1 MPGEKATSARPV
13 KAMVLDAS
21 GHVEGLPLKLRDVPD
36 PQAGPSQVRTAVLV
50 IE

>member
-1 MPGEKATSARPV
+1 M

-21 GHVEGLPLKLRDVPD
+21 GPVEGSPLKLRDVPD
-36 PQAGPSQVRTAVLV
+36 PQAGPGQVSKAALV

>member
-1 MPGEKATSARPV
+1 M

-21 GHVEGLPLKLRDVPD
+21 GPIEGSPLKLRDVPD
-36 PQAGPSQVRTAVLV
+36 PQAGPGQGTAALA